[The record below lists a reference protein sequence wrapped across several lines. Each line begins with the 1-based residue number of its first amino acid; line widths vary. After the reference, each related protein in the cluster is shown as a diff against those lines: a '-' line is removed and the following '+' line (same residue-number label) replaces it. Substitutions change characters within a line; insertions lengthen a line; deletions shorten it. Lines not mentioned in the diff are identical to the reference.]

1 MPRRYVVEL
10 VDGPSTHYGFAYID
24 TEDNLAAL
32 IFDHLKMDVLTDL
45 VYQLDEDD
53 PYRVVLV
60 RIPRTQREAF
70 LHAIDLLPAFMA
82 YAGKEDYE
90 EYCRAFFTKAGRW
103 LNGQGAAERSTL
115 LQ

>member
-32 IFDHLKMDVLTDL
+32 VFDHLKVDAQTDM
-45 VYQLDEDD
+45 VFQLEEDD
-53 PYRVVLV
+53 PYRIVMV
-60 RIPRTQREAF
+60 RIPRDQREAF

-82 YAGKEDYE
+82 KAGMADYE

-103 LNGQGAAERSTL
+103 LKSREAAKKSAP